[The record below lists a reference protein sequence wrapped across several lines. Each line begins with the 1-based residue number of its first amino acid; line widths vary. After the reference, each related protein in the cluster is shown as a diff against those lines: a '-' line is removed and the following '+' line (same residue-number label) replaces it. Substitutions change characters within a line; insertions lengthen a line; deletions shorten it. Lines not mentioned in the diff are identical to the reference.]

1 MEDQL
6 EIVQFLKIIAKRK
19 GIVVIGTVLCV
30 LLAMIATMY
39 MTPQYDATA
48 KILVAQAQAPLNNQS
63 SSESYQAVLLSQQL
77 AKTFSE
83 IMVSRTLAERV
94 IARLELPLLPDDLMK
109 KVKAQPIRDTQ
120 LIILKVTDVNPKRA
134 KDIANTYAEEFI
146 AFIPT
151 TAPGASQMKVSTVE
165 SAVVPLKP
173 VTPKPLLNTILA
185 FMLGLSMSIGFA
197 FVLEKLDV
205 TVKESDM
212 LEQLLGTTSLGLVPK
227 SQQPLLLGD
236 NNAEASES
244 MRRIRT
250 NLQYLNFDQSIRSFA
265 VASPETGD
273 GKTTVAS
280 NLAIVF
286 AQAGQNVLLVDCDL
300 RRPSISKVFHLPD
313 ARGLSNVLIGAAD
326 ADSVVLAS
334 GVDGLSIITSGP
346 IPPNPA
352 DLLHSERMDHLLA
365 KFEGQYDIVILDCPP
380 VLAISDTVIL
390 ASKADA
396 VLMVSSFGKSKKA
409 DMLAARNALAKVGA
423 RVLGF
428 VINGAR
434 ISKQNGYYYQPRT
447 SRQALSDAHL
457 NQPHDLRGV

>member
-1 MEDQL
+1 MEEQI

-19 GIVVIGTVLCV
+19 GIVIIGTVLCV
-30 LLAMIATMY
+30 LLATIATMY
-39 MTPQYDATA
+39 MTPQYNATA
-48 KILVAQAQAPLNNQS
+48 KILVAQAQAPVNNQS
-63 SSESYQAVLLSQQL
+63 SSESYQAVLLGQQL

-94 IARLELPLLPDDLMK
+94 IARLELPLLPDDLIK

-120 LIILKVTDVNPKRA
+120 LIVLKVTDTNPKRA
-134 KDIANTYAEEFI
+134 KDIVNAYVEEFI
-146 AFIPT
+146 DFIPSTVPT
-151 TAPGASQMKVSTVE
+151 TSQMKVSAIE
-165 SAVVPLKP
+165 LAVVPLKP
-173 VTPKPLLNTILA
+173 VTPKPLLNSVLA
-185 FMLGLSMSIGFA
+185 FVLGLSMSIGFA

-212 LEQLLGTTSLGLVPK
+212 LEQLLGVTSLGLVSK

-236 NNAEASES
+236 DNTDTSES

-286 AQAGQNVLLVDCDL
+286 AQAGQKVLLVDCDL
-300 RRPSISKVFHLPD
+300 RRPSISQVFHLPD

-326 ADSVVLAS
+326 ADSVILSS
-334 GVDGLSIITSGP
+334 GVDGLSVITSGP

-352 DLLHSERMDHLLA
+352 DLLNSERMDDLLA
-365 KFEGQYDIVILDCPP
+365 IFEGRFDIVILDCPP
-380 VLAISDTVIL
+380 VLALSDTVIL

-409 DMLAARNALAKVGA
+409 DMLAARNALTKVGA
-423 RVLGF
+423 RILGF

-434 ISKQNGYYYQPRT
+434 TSKQNGYYNQPYT
-447 SRQALSDAHL
+447 SRQALRDAPL
-457 NQPHDLRGV
+457 NQPRDIRGV

>member
-1 MEDQL
+1 MEEQL

-19 GIVVIGTVLCV
+19 GIVVIGTALCV
-30 LLAMIATMY
+30 LLAVIATMY
-39 MTPQYDATA
+39 MTPRYDATA
-48 KILVAQAQAPLNNQS
+48 KILVAQAQAPLNDQS

-94 IARLELPLLPDDLMK
+94 ITRLELPLLPDDLMK

-120 LIILKVTDVNPKRA
+120 LIVLKVTDVDPKRA
-134 KDIANTYAEEFI
+134 KDIANTYADEFI
-146 AFIPT
+146 AFIPS
-151 TAPGASQMKVSTVE
+151 TAPGASQMKVSMVE
-165 SAVVPLKP
+165 SAIVALQP
-173 VTPKPLLNTILA
+173 VTPKPLLNTVLA

-205 TVKESDM
+205 TVKEPEM
-212 LEQLLGTTSLGLVPK
+212 LEQLLGITSLGLVPK

-236 NNAEASES
+236 NNTDTSES

-265 VASPETGD
+265 VTSPETGD
-273 GKTTVAS
+273 GKTTLAS
-280 NLAIVF
+280 NLAMVF

-300 RRPSISKVFHLPD
+300 RRPSIGKVFHLREAP
-313 ARGLSNVLIGAAD
+313 GLSNVLIGAAD
-326 ADSVVLAS
+326 ADSVVVAS
-334 GVDGLSIITSGP
+334 GVDGLSIVTSGP

-352 DLLHSERMDHLLA
+352 DLLNSERMDDLLA
-365 KFEGQYDIVILDCPP
+365 RFESRFDIVILDCPP
-380 VLAISDTVIL
+380 VPALSDTVIL

-396 VLMVSSFGKSKKA
+396 VLMVSSFGRSKKA

-423 RVLGF
+423 RILGF

-434 ISKQNGYYYQPRT
+434 TSKQNGYYNQPYT
-447 SRQALSDAHL
+447 SRQALRDA
-457 NQPHDLRGV
+457 LRNLPRDIRGG